1 MGCGA
6 AADARGVCNHRACCP
21 IICPSGCEVV
31 RCLTQVH
38 WDNYMLM
45 IRAIG
50 WGMGAVQSQLFKDIE
65 DIASFIRN
73 KTTTAEAKFTS
84 LLHPTTKL

>member
-1 MGCGA
+1 
-6 AADARGVCNHRACCP
+6 
-21 IICPSGCEVV
+21 
-31 RCLTQVH
+31 
-38 WDNYMLM
+38 MLM